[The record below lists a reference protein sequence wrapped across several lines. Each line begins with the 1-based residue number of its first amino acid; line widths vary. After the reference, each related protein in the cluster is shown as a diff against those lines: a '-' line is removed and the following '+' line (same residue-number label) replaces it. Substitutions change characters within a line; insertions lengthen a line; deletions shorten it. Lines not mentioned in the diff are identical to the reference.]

1 MLIVNDIYNMQQYKF
16 DASIQ
21 TPTLKDFNEE
31 KTILDRIRKL
41 ELQVIELQQYVDME
55 RGKMNSVIELIGID
69 KADIDLK

>member
-16 DASIQ
+16 DSSIQ

-41 ELQVIELQQYVDME
+41 ELQVAELQQYVDTERNKTISLME
-55 RGKMNSVIELIGID
+55 IIGID
-69 KADIDLK
+69 KADINLK

>member
-16 DASIQ
+16 DASVQ

-41 ELQVIELQQYVDME
+41 ELQVAELQQYVDTERNKTISLME
-55 RGKMNSVIELIGID
+55 IIGID
-69 KADIDLK
+69 KADINLK